1 LGKGGGMEMRFG
13 ATKPYTVGVEEEF
26 QLVDPPTRELTPAIE
41 GVIGASLENTER
53 MAPEL
58 FQDCVP

>member
-1 LGKGGGMEMRFG
+1 MEIRFG
-13 ATKPYTVGVEEEF
+13 ATNSYTVGVEEEF
-26 QLVDPPTRELTPAIE
+26 QLVDPSTRELTPAIE
-41 GVIGASLENTER
+41 GVIGASLEYTER